1 MGTALGQARAP
12 RALQLGFPWAPEGLA
27 MCRAKA
33 VQSLWEVGPGKKDRR
48 PKAHALRPRRPAVG
62 ARVCPGAGVSL
73 CKGVTETHPAPGHA
87 RRGVCS

>member
-1 MGTALGQARAP
+1 
-12 RALQLGFPWAPEGLA
+12 

-33 VQSLWEVGPGKKDRR
+33 VRSLREVGPGKKDRC

-62 ARVCPGAGVSL
+62 ARGGPGAGVSL
-73 CKGVTETHPAPGHA
+73 GKGVTETPPPAPAPA